1 MASFK
6 EGAGMRQGEL
16 QEMMDGLNEV
26 ESGLSRLDTDAL
38 PEQMRQRL
46 HEIRVRLQRAQ
57 NMVEELKKED
67 GPPAS
72 DQR

>member
-1 MASFK
+1 
-6 EGAGMRQGEL
+6 MRQGEL

-57 NMVEELKKED
+57 SMVEELKKED
-67 GPPAS
+67 GPPPP
-72 DQR
+72 DKR